1 MNLRTIL
8 QRYLEKL
15 QNEFN
20 LIPVI
25 GCELEFYVSRP
36 SPELMSLG
44 LDMVEERGHN
54 QFEIRLGPTTDI
66 FKLIKELEAAKEK
79 IVRCVT
85 KASFKAKPFEDQ
97 PGSALHMHL
106 NFMTT
111 EGLHEPA
118 ALSHAIAGLL
128 HTMPELMIFFA
139 PTSASYKRYSSESM
153 TTPTK
158 IAWGPNNRTAALR
171 LIKDHNQTPRL
182 EHRVAGS
189 DADPT
194 NVAAA
199 ILFGSYLGIKDKLI
213 PDPPV
218 YGLAFDP
225 QYNLPSLPP
234 TLNAAK
240 KNFTKSGLF
249 LSLT

>member
-25 GCELEFYVSRP
+25 GCELEFYVSCP
-36 SPELMSLG
+36 SSELMRLG
-44 LDMVEERGHN
+44 LDLVEERGRN

-66 FKLIKELEAAKEK
+66 FQLIKELEISKEK
-79 IVRCVT
+79 IVRCDAKT
-85 KASFKAKPFEDQ
+85 SFKAKPFDDQ
-97 PGSALHMHL
+97 PGSALHLHL
-106 NFMTT
+106 NFVATAGPT
-111 EGLHEPA
+111 DPA
-118 ALSHAIAGLL
+118 VLNHAIAGLL
-128 HTMPELMIFFA
+128 HTMPDLMIFFA

-171 LIKDHNQTPRL
+171 LIKDHNKTPRL
-182 EHRVAGS
+182 EHRVSGS
-189 DADPT
+189 DADPMS
-194 NVAAA
+194 VAAA
-199 ILFGSYLGIKDKLI
+199 ILFGSYLGIKDKLV
-213 PDPPV
+213 PALPV

-225 QYNLPSLPP
+225 QYNLPSLPA
-234 TLNAAK
+234 TLAEAK
-240 KNFTKSGLF
+240 KNFTNSGFF
-249 LSLT
+249 LSLV